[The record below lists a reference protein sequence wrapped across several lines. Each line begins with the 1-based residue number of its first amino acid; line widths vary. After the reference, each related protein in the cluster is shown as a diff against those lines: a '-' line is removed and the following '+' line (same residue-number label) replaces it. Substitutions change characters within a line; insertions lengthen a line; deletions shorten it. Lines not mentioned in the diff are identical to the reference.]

1 MTEQPHSMGGRMND
15 ILKKQKEKQTM
26 EEVSKHLQNQDLEA
40 KVLGACM
47 VDESYMRLAL
57 ASGLNAATFTLPQN
71 ALIFTTLYDIL
82 EHNVPISLESM
93 VIRLPNLQA
102 YLVSLFDA
110 SPTNVLFNDWIICLR
125 QLEAARRA
133 SEGVG
138 KFLAQVKERPFASM
152 EHGEVLR
159 RIAEDYTASVQTRG
173 VRDAREVGASWLA
186 EIQDDTKQVNIPL
199 LKGAN
204 LTFKHGWLFVVGADT
219 GAGKTAFSAGAVNC
233 MIDAGY
239 TVLYVCSETRA
250 EDIYG
255 RVVAARC
262 GVEEFR
268 FREKTAN
275 QSEWQALAKAHAEV
289 QGRSS
294 QLFYHCLGDDLDMK
308 PSSIIATCD
317 NAIRKNGRLDVI
329 VLDFLQGLSADT
341 EKRNDTQTLMIK
353 RILEVLEK
361 YATRKQIAL
370 LVISQYSREA
380 RKLLKEGEVPQKEWL
395 RDSGAIEEL
404 AFVVAHLVRI
414 GEGKDEKIYLW
425 CPKNSKHRNCRPF
438 KHELRWTGS
447 TYELA
452 PSSNANDNDVPEF

>member
-1 MTEQPHSMGGRMND
+1 M
-15 ILKKQKEKQTM
+15 EKQNTTF
-26 EEVSKHLQNQDLEA
+26 QNQDLEG
-40 KVLGACM
+40 KILGACLT
-47 VDESYMRLAL
+47 DETYLRQAVAYGMT
-57 ASGLNAATFTLPQN
+57 AATFTLPQN
-71 ALIFTTLYDIL
+71 AVIFVTLNELL
-82 EHNVPISLESM
+82 EKNVPIGLDSIC
-93 VIRLPNLQA
+93 IRLPNLQD
-102 YLVSLFDA
+102 YMIQLLGVSP
-110 SPTNVLFNDWIICLR
+110 SNVMFNDWAVCLR
-125 QLEAARRA
+125 QLEAARNI
-133 SEGVG
+133 EDGMG
-138 KFLAQVKERPFASM
+138 KLLEHMRERPFSAS
-152 EHGEVLR
+152 EHGDALR
-159 RIAEDYTASVQTRG
+159 FMSESYTASVQSKK
-173 VRDAREVGASWLA
+173 VRDAKEVGSSWLD
-186 EIQDDTKQVNIPL
+186 EIQDDSKQVNIPML
-199 LKGAN
+199 RGVHLP
-204 LTFKHGWLFVVGADT
+204 FKHGWLFVVGADT
-219 GAGKTAFSAGAVNC
+219 GAGKTAFSAGAVNE
-233 MIDAGY
+233 MIDSGH

-268 FREKTAN
+268 FRDRTATPA
-275 QSEWQALAKAHAEV
+275 EWQALSNAHAAI
-289 QGRSS
+289 QKHAN

-317 NAIRKNGRLDVI
+317 NIIRRTGKLDVI
-329 VLDFLQGLSADT
+329 VLDFLQGLSSDT

-361 YATRKQIAL
+361 YATRKQIGL

-425 CPKNSKHRNCRPF
+425 CPKNSKHRNCKPF
-438 KHELRWTGS
+438 KYELRWTGS

-452 PSSNANDNDVPEF
+452 PNQNANENDVPAF